1 MTCARQRAHTKRRP
15 VAGIGNPRQC
25 RCDIDRADGGCHTWR
40 APVPCRARVGLD
52 TGVNLAVCA
61 GVGPVSSAVGKTFFY
76 RIQTP
81 ASPLPEASRAGC
93 VCTRPSGSFRRTFY
107 RPSVPAPVI
116 TKQLRRS
123 DPLPVSDRRRHLV
136 SDSDRRSQV
145 VNNLMFANLRTC
157 IRTCRAACSRWNSSS
172 WPRSA

>member
-1 MTCARQRAHTKRRP
+1 

-81 ASPLPEASRAGC
+81 ASPLPEAGRAGC
-93 VCTRPSGSFRRTFY
+93 VCTRPSGSFRRIRY
-107 RPSVPAPVI
+107 RPSVPTPVI

-123 DPLPVSDRRRHLV
+123 DPLHASDRRRHLM
-136 SDSDRRSQV
+136 SDSGRRSQYERGQHQV
-145 VNNLMFANLRTC
+145 VSERRYAPAYLQAQRLHNY
-157 IRTCRAACSRWNSSS
+157 TCRSSMVGG
-172 WPRSA
+172 

>member
-1 MTCARQRAHTKRRP
+1 

-76 RIQTP
+76 RIQPP
-81 ASPLPEASRAGC
+81 ASPLSEAGRAGC
-93 VCTRPSGSFRRTFY
+93 VCTRPSGSFRRIRY
-107 RPSVPAPVI
+107 RPSVPTPVI
-116 TKQLRRS
+116 TKQLRGS
-123 DPLPVSDRRRHLV
+123 DPLHASDRGRHLM
-136 SDSDRRSQV
+136 SDSGRRSEVLLIENTRRVMQTF
-145 VNNLMFANLRTC
+145 VNRQNATAEHRCARCQEGSSLNLTA
-157 IRTCRAACSRWNSSS
+157 
-172 WPRSA
+172 